1 MSGINC
7 KNTCNIKEGTSWTVE
22 VVPAHQQAEVNLE
35 AADMPDPGQV
45 TELLNFGLRVG
56 FSRFGRD
63 LEEGG
68 HRWQY
73 IL

>member
-1 MSGINC
+1 M
-7 KNTCNIKEGTSWTVE
+7 E